1 MPIHVLCGL
10 YSLPHSDP
18 PRQRGGGK
26 DGDLQQGG
34 LARCFKECGTAPAP
48 DE

>member
-1 MPIHVLCGL
+1 MPIPVLCGPF
-10 YSLPHSDP
+10 SLLHPDP
-18 PRQRGGGK
+18 PRQREGGK
-26 DGDLQQGG
+26 DSDLQQGG